1 MLPPYVWQQKFS
13 KEGKDATHS
22 YTLQQVA
29 TNSNNMSSNIR
40 LEKTCQHC
48 SKNFIAKTTVTQY
61 CSDTCAKRAY
71 KDRIRSKKI
80 EVAIQKNFEQ
90 KPFNPIVNQ
99 KEFLSVKETCQL
111 IGASRWTIYRL
122 IDGGNLKASKL
133 GSRTIIARNEINNLF
148 K

>member
-1 MLPPYVWQQKFS
+1 
-13 KEGKDATHS
+13 
-22 YTLQQVA
+22 
-29 TNSNNMSSNIR
+29 MSSNIR

-61 CSDTCAKRAY
+61 CSDNCAKRAY

-80 EVAIQKNFEQ
+80 EVAIQKEFEQ
-90 KPFNPIVNQ
+90 KTFNPIVNQ

-122 IDGGNLKASKL
+122 IDGGSLKASKL
-133 GSRTIIARNEINNLF
+133 GSRTIIARTEINNLF

>member
-1 MLPPYVWQQKFS
+1 
-13 KEGKDATHS
+13 
-22 YTLQQVA
+22 
-29 TNSNNMSSNIR
+29 MSSNIR

-61 CSDTCAKRAY
+61 CSDNCAKRAY

-80 EVAIQKNFEQ
+80 EVAIQKDFEE